1 MNRSAFLACTLALSL
16 TAPGLGAQDREAR
29 WYRVEL
35 LVFSHKGSGA
45 ATSEAWDPLPALRYP
60 EGFRF
65 LRDLDREASDREAWP
80 DAQSTIDERGVHTIV
95 VPETS
100 NNDSDRL
107 ADQDIPPADN
117 SAPAVTGIADEELP
131 PARPTP
137 WVMLPASELEFR
149 GKAAYMERS
158 GRYETLLHESWVQPM
173 SSDVDSLP
181 IVIDRSGDVES
192 WPRLQG
198 SVRFYLSRYLHLET
212 NLWLN
217 TAGTYIPG
225 SWSMPAPP
233 LGPKSLQVIEPKL
246 ELEPEPEPLPQSRYD
261 GLMSSEP
268 EKTTDDMEA
277 QLALDQPRYPWRHAI
292 ILSDKRRMRSEEVHY
307 LDHPMLGVVVK
318 ITPLP
323 EEALEAMAAE
333 EAAAS
338 QEG

>member
-1 MNRSAFLACTLALSL
+1 MNRPALLACTLALSL
-16 TAPGLGAQDREAR
+16 TAPGLGAQDPEVR

-35 LVFSHKGSGA
+35 LIFSHQGSGA

-60 EGFRF
+60 ERFRF
-65 LRDLDREASDREAWP
+65 LRDLERETSDREAWP

-95 VPETS
+95 VPETADD
-100 NNDSDRL
+100 DSDRL
-107 ADQDIPPADN
+107 AAQNIPATDN
-117 SAPAVTGIADEELP
+117 SDPAVTGIADEELP

-137 WVMLPASELEFR
+137 WVMLPATQLEFR

-173 SSDVDSLP
+173 SGDADSLP
-181 IVIDRSGDVES
+181 IVIDRSGDVEN

-217 TAGTYIPG
+217 TAGNYIPG

-246 ELEPEPEPLPQSRYD
+246 EPEPLPESRYD

-268 EKTTDDMEA
+268 DDDTGDSQA
-277 QLALDQPRYPWRHAI
+277 QLALDEPRYPWRHAV

-323 EEALEAMAAE
+323 EEALEAMAAD

-338 QEG
+338 Q